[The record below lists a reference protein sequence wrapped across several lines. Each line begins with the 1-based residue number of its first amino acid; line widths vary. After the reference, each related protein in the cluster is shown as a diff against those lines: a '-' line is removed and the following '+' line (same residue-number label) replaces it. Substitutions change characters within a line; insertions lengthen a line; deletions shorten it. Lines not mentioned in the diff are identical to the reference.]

1 MDELCK
7 WDKKEKRD
15 MLKVIDT
22 EMELVS
28 THRDGFLPFTTYIGG
43 VLEEHSAIASIYKE
57 NVLNYWQQIFQFLD
71 MRERLDRASK
81 DFSTA
86 VAGGNLVNDNSQSS
100 TYASQ
105 IPGQSWEI

>member
-1 MDELCK
+1 
-7 WDKKEKRD
+7 
-15 MLKVIDT
+15 
-22 EMELVS
+22 
-28 THRDGFLPFTTYIGG
+28 
-43 VLEEHSAIASIYKE
+43 
-57 NVLNYWQQIFQFLD
+57 

-105 IPGQSWEI
+105 IPGQS

>member
-15 MLKVIDT
+15 MLKSIWHWNGIR
-22 EMELVS
+22 L
-28 THRDGFLPFTTYIGG
+28 HRDGFLPFTTYTGG
-43 VLEEHSAIASIYKE
+43 GLEEHSATASIYKE
-57 NVLNYWQQIFQFLD
+57 NVLNYWQQNFQFLD